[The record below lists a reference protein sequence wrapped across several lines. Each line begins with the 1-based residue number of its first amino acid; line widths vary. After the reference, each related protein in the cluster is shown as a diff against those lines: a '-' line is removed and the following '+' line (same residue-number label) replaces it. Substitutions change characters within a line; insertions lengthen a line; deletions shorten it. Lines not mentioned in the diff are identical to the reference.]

1 MDSIMDVEQK
11 RLEEIMVA
19 LSLCFMG
26 RDGYR
31 VQQAVAE
38 EVKRVCP
45 RGPVWNGRLPV
56 TQENVGSNP
65 IEGAAG

>member
-1 MDSIMDVEQK
+1 MEDRK

-26 RDGYR
+26 KDGHKA
-31 VQQAVAE
+31 QQTVTE
-38 EVKRVCP
+38 EVKRLCP

-56 TQENVGSNP
+56 TEKNVGSNP
-65 IEGAAG
+65 IEGAATAGVV

>member
-1 MDSIMDVEQK
+1 MEDRKK

-19 LSLCFMG
+19 LSLCFTG
-26 RDGYR
+26 RGGVDL
-31 VQQAVAE
+31 QHAVDE
-38 EVKRVCP
+38 EAKRVCL

-65 IEGAAG
+65 IGGAAEVV